1 MMKHRITILI
11 CLLTGLVGYFAG
23 SQRIGM
29 MADDVA
35 SQGSTKENRMRQQME
50 QEGDILSCR
59 RKGSGEGTSWSSA
72 RKEELSK
79 RCLSED
85 PAIALGAFLELSGH
99 LDGLEMKALA
109 ERIRQAT
116 PRGRMLG
123 DYIYYELLPSIWAK
137 DDPEGAMAWT
147 QTLDPFVQRGM
158 TTNSALKSW
167 SSEDPAAAL
176 AWARQ
181 NFSVEDRAEGRG
193 NELLVGVIEGMAESD
208 FAGATNLLKEL
219 DYYQFLDKATSALLP
234 KIWSKGMAAVTDWAE
249 GLPTDKA
256 REAAYRSI
264 GEMLAKEDIRRAS
277 QWLEGMEESTNKV
290 EIASDVAEKFSA
302 TSPVEAADWVS
313 RMPAG
318 QTRSRSIEK
327 VVSEWSEVDPTAAAA
342 WLNQLPPNEPKDG
355 AIAILARGI
364 AKKDP
369 ESAMDWARTIQEP
382 ERRERVMNAINDGNG
397 AKPNVPSI
405 NELLKSLK

>member
-1 MMKHRITILI
+1 MRHRMER
-11 CLLTGLVGYFAG
+11 GLDMPPG
-23 SQRIGM
+23 QR
-29 MADDVA
+29 
-35 SQGSTKENRMRQQME
+35 N
-50 QEGDILSCR
+50 
-59 RKGSGEGTSWSSA
+59 GSGEGSLWSSA
-72 RKEELSK
+72 RQEELSK

-85 PAIALGAFLELSGH
+85 PAIALGAFLELAGH
-99 LDGLEMKALA
+99 LDGVEMKALA
-109 ERIRQAT
+109 ERIRQAA
-116 PRGRMLG
+116 PSGSMLG

-181 NFSVEDRAEGRG
+181 NFSEEDRAEGRG
-193 NELLVGVIEGMAESD
+193 NELLVGVIAGMAETD
-208 FAGATNLLKEL
+208 FAGATGLLKEL

-234 KIWSKGMAAVTDWAE
+234 KIWSKGVAEVTDWAE
-249 GLPTDKA
+249 ALPNDKA

-277 QWLEGMEESTNKV
+277 QWLDGMEESANKV
-290 EIASDVAEKFSA
+290 EIASDVAEKFAA
-302 TSPVEAADWVS
+302 TSPVEAADWVG

-318 QTRSRSIEK
+318 QTRSRSIERL
-327 VVSEWSEVDPTAAAA
+327 VSEWSEADPTAAAA
-342 WLNQLPPNEPKDG
+342 WLNQLPPDEPKDG
-355 AIAILARGI
+355 AIAILAGRI

-369 ESAMDWARTIQEP
+369 ESAMDWAQTIQDP
-382 ERRERVMNAINDGNG
+382 ERRERVVNSMNAHNG
-397 AKPNVPSI
+397 ARLDIPSI
-405 NELLKSLK
+405 NGVLKKLK